1 MTMGEN
7 KTAPEARD
15 GAHGRTPGLLLVIS
29 GPAGSGKGT
38 VVRKMLE
45 HPEYDF
51 SVSATTRDPRPG
63 EVDGREYFFRTKEEF
78 RAAIAEDRLL
88 EYAEYCGNYYGTP
101 RAAVEE
107 KLRRGV
113 NVILEIEVQGAM
125 QVREKDPSALLVMIA
140 PPDFATLEARLRGR
154 GTENEETIRLRL
166 AAAKGEM
173 SRLREY
179 DYLIVNESGSP
190 ERTAEAIMET
200 VRAERRRVTRLSGGA
215 ERFLRRFYGAGGKT
229 GA

>member
-1 MTMGEN
+1 METEEN
-7 KTAPEARD
+7 RKVRD
-15 GAHGRTPGLLLVIS
+15 GQSGLLLVIS

-38 VVRKMLE
+38 VVKKILE
-45 HPEYDF
+45 HPDYDF
-51 SVSATTRDPRPG
+51 SVSATTRAPRPG
-63 EVDGREYFFRTKEEF
+63 EEDGREYFFRTKEQF

-125 QVREKDPSALLVMIA
+125 QVRQRDPSALLIMIA
-140 PPDFATLEARLRGR
+140 PPDYKTLEERLRGR
-154 GTENEETIRLRL
+154 GTENEETVRLRL
-166 AAAKGEM
+166 AAAKGEL

-179 DYLIVNESGSP
+179 DYLIVNENGSP
-190 ERTAEAIMET
+190 EKTAEEIMET
-200 VRAERRRVTRLSGGA
+200 VRAERRRVTRMQGGA
-215 ERFLRRFYGAGGKT
+215 EGFLKRFYGAEKG
-229 GA
+229 

>member
-1 MTMGEN
+1 METEEN
-7 KTAPEARD
+7 RKAED
-15 GAHGRTPGLLLVIS
+15 GQSGLLLVIS

-38 VVRKMLE
+38 VVKKILE
-45 HPEYDF
+45 HPDYDF
-51 SVSATTRDPRPG
+51 SVSATTRAPRPG
-63 EVDGREYFFRTKEEF
+63 EEDGREYFFRTKEQF

-125 QVREKDPSALLVMIA
+125 QVRQRDPSALLIMIA
-140 PPDFATLEARLRGR
+140 PPDYPALEERLRGR
-154 GTENEETIRLRL
+154 GTENEETVRLRL
-166 AAAKGEM
+166 AAAKGEL

-179 DYLIVNESGSP
+179 DYLIVNENGSP
-190 ERTAEAIMET
+190 EKTAEEIMET
-200 VRAERRRVTRLSGGA
+200 VRAERRRVTRLQGGA
-215 ERFLRRFYGAGGKT
+215 EGFLKRFYGAEKG
-229 GA
+229 